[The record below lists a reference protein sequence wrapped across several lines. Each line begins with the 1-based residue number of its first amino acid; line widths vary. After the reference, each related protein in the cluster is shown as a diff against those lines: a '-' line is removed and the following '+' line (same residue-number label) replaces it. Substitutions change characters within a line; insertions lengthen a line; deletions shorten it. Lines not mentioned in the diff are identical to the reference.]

1 MNVNV
6 VKLGRYSVG
15 RGYVPLIVAEMSG
28 NHNGSLARALEI
40 VDRAATA
47 GAHAVKLQ
55 TYTAAT
61 MTLPLSTGEFFISDP
76 QNPWTGQSL
85 YDLYDAAHTPW
96 EWHAPIF
103 ERCRHHGLIA
113 FSSPFD
119 ISAVEYLETLDVP
132 CYKIASFENIDI
144 ALIKAAAATGK
155 PLIISTGMA
164 SVEEIGEAVSAARGA
179 GCKALVLLK
188 CTSSY
193 PADAADS
200 NLLTIP
206 HLAKLFDCPVG
217 LSDHTMG
224 IGAALT
230 SIALGAVLIEKHV
243 TLDRADGG
251 VDSEFSLDMNELA
264 ALVRESLTG
273 WRALGKV
280 SYGPSSEEMR
290 SLQYR
295 RSLYIVED
303 MRAGEAFTVKNLRA
317 IRPGAGLPPK
327 FMNIALGRAVRKPV
341 KRGTPLSW
349 HLIGP

>member
-1 MNVNV
+1 M
-6 VKLGRYSVG
+6 
-15 RGYVPLIVAEMSG
+15 
-28 NHNGSLARALEI
+28 
-40 VDRAATA
+40 
-47 GAHAVKLQ
+47 
-55 TYTAAT
+55 
-61 MTLPLSTGEFFISDP
+61 
-76 QNPWTGQSL
+76 
-85 YDLYDAAHTPW
+85 
-96 EWHAPIF
+96 
-103 ERCRHHGLIA
+103 
-113 FSSPFD
+113 
-119 ISAVEYLETLDVP
+119 
-132 CYKIASFENIDI
+132 
-144 ALIKAAAATGK
+144 
-155 PLIISTGMA
+155 
-164 SVEEIGEAVSAARGA
+164 SAARGA